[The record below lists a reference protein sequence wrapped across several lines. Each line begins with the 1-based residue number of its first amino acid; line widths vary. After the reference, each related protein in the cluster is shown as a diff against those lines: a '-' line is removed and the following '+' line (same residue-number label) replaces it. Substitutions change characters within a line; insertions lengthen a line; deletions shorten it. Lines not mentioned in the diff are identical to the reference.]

1 MICIPTDPTSLRN
14 AVRSSVAETPRPALA
29 RRRAPGPH
37 VRLRRTTVVEPVRT
51 VHRVPRRSTPDP
63 LAKRI
68 GARIRSLRKEA
79 GLTLEKLAYESDL
92 GSKGFLSDIET
103 GLARPTVETL
113 RAIAERLDVDLLDHV
128 TFPGDSDR
136 QRLVDRTRALTKGT
150 LVKLLRATRT

>member
-1 MICIPTDPTSLRN
+1 M
-14 AVRSSVAETPRPALA
+14 
-29 RRRAPGPH
+29 
-37 VRLRRTTVVEPVRT
+37 
-51 VHRVPRRSTPDP
+51 
-63 LAKRI
+63 AKRI